1 MPKSLKTGRIGLVAG
16 RGIYPR
22 LVLEGA
28 RRQGEELVVAAFDG
42 ETEPSVASR
51 GRPSTWLRVG
61 QLGGLV
67 SFFRKQGVDR
77 AIFAG
82 QITPKRLYDLR
93 PDLKALWILARL
105 KERNAATLFGAVVR
119 ELEKAGIRVLPATT
133 FMEDHLAGT
142 GLIAG
147 PRPPPHL
154 SADIKF
160 GWSLAKSVARLNIG
174 QSLVVRKGTV
184 MAVEGFDGTD
194 ATLKRGGQIAGQDA
208 TAIKVT
214 SPTQDMRFDVPV
226 IGPRTI
232 QSAAEG
238 KVRSIVLEAGRTLV
252 LEADE
257 VHKLAERHKI
267 SVWGHRGGTGK

>member
-1 MPKSLKTGRIGLVAG
+1 MPVRSD
-16 RGIYPR
+16 
-22 LVLEGA
+22 
-28 RRQGEELVVAAFDG
+28 RRP
-42 ETEPSVASR
+42 ETP
-51 GRPSTWLRVG
+51 L
-61 QLGGLV
+61 
-67 SFFRKQGVDR
+67 
-77 AIFAG
+77 
-82 QITPKRLYDLR
+82 
-93 PDLKALWILARL
+93 
-105 KERNAATLFGAVVR
+105 
-119 ELEKAGIRVLPATT
+119 
-133 FMEDHLAGT
+133 
-142 GLIAG
+142 
-147 PRPPPHL
+147 HL

-226 IGPRTI
+226 LGPRTI

-252 LEADE
+252 LEAGE
-257 VHKLAERHKI
+257 VKKLAERHKI
-267 SVWGHRGGTGK
+267 TVWGHRGGVGK